1 MRSKLR
7 NRFLPLSY
15 LHEKDCNQARK
26 AKHQQK
32 AKPFKKDFSE
42 PTVIPPSFLQKEV
55 PELTI
60 IPLSTP
66 QKGLAPQKNQIH
78 LEVSKEVVKKVNEN
92 ADGDAMLDL
101 SNLDGIEEETL
112 SSDEL
117 NNEKGA
123 NESSQILSSP

>member
-15 LHEKDCNQARK
+15 LHEKECNQARK

-42 PTVIPPSFLQKEV
+42 PTVIPPSFPQKEV
-55 PELTI
+55 PEQAV

-66 QKGLAPQKNQIH
+66 QKDLAPKKN
-78 LEVSKEVVKKVNEN
+78 K
-92 ADGDAMLDL
+92 
-101 SNLDGIEEETL
+101 
-112 SSDEL
+112 
-117 NNEKGA
+117 
-123 NESSQILSSP
+123 